1 MNTAEMRVNGE
12 NPAECWKF
20 IFPKNELFCF
30 VSTALRAN
38 AVVLSGEKVRK
49 QKEVKHNQIV
59 LSKKFT
65 S

>member
-1 MNTAEMRVNGE
+1 MRVNGE

-20 IFPKNELFCF
+20 IFLKNELFCF
-30 VSTALRAN
+30 VSTALRAK
-38 AVVLSGEKVRK
+38 AVVLSGEKLRK